1 MTYNSFVRSVISLSF
16 VVASKTF
23 RHQAA
28 SHVPKH
34 GCLNVVFQSIR
45 GIVKKLLLFANF
57 ADDKAGEDGK
67 TLEVSFVRMFFN
79 VYGLNYYI

>member
-1 MTYNSFVRSVISLSF
+1 M
-16 VVASKTF
+16 
-23 RHQAA
+23 
-28 SHVPKH
+28 
-34 GCLNVVFQSIR
+34 VFQSIR